1 LDHEAWYRAEHTLED
16 SPVTS
21 SRLLARNT
29 ALNVVAQLF
38 PMAAA
43 VVAIPILIRHLGAP
57 RFGVLTLAWAMI
69 GYFGLF
75 DLGLGRALTQAVA
88 ARLGD
93 EREHGSLT
101 EVSWTALF
109 LMLGLGAAGGLV
121 VAGLTPWIVHRGLHV
136 PAELMQESLASFYLL
151 GLSLPFVVTTAGL
164 RGLMEAHQDF
174 GLATAL
180 RIPLALFTFLAP
192 LAALPF
198 SVSLVPIVAILV
210 AGRVLAFIAHL
221 IACVWRYN
229 YLRSGVQLHRRV
241 IAPLLRLGGW
251 MTVSNVVS
259 PLMAYLDRF
268 FIGAILPL
276 AAVAYY
282 VTPFEVVSKL
292 LIVPSAMIAVFF
304 PAFASSFASDR
315 RRTAQLFE
323 RSMRIV
329 LLFIFPLLLAI
340 MLFAHE
346 GLAIWVGP
354 EFADA
359 SAPVL
364 RWLAVGIFLNSLAQP
379 PFAVLQGIGRP
390 DITAKLHLI
399 ELPIYIGVLWWLAH
413 RYGIVGVAAA
423 WTIRVGLDTT
433 ALVMLAHR
441 LVPAHDGR
449 LRTTVAAA
457 LGLLIALGAAA
468 AVDGL
473 AEKVAFMVIGVG
485 GFVVLGWTRLVPA
498 EERQSLRRWARPSP
512 PAIMP
517 PAAG

>member
-1 LDHEAWYRAEHTLED
+1 M
-16 SPVTS
+16 TS

-29 ALNVVAQLF
+29 VLNVVAQLF

-43 VVAIPILIRHLGAP
+43 VVAIPILIRYLGAP

-93 EREHGSLT
+93 ERRRGSLT

-121 VAGLTPWIVHRGLHV
+121 VVGLTPWIVQRGLHV
-136 PAELMQESLASFYLL
+136 PAALLEESLVSFYLL
-151 GLSLPFVVTTAGL
+151 GISLPFVVTTAGL

-210 AGRVLAFIAHL
+210 AGRVLAFAAHL
-221 IACVWRYN
+221 IASVWRYD
-229 YLRSGVQLHRRV
+229 YLRGGIQLHRRV
-241 IAPLLRLGGW
+241 IGPLLRLGGW

-276 AAVAYY
+276 AAVAHY

-292 LIVPSAMIAVFF
+292 LILPTAMIAVFF

-340 MLFAHE
+340 VLFAHE
-346 GLAIWVGP
+346 GLALWVGP
-354 EFADA
+354 EFADV

-390 DITAKLHLI
+390 DLTAKLHLI
-399 ELPIYIGVLWWLAH
+399 ELPIYIGALWWLAH
-413 RYGIVGVAAA
+413 RFGIVGVAAA
-423 WTIRVGLDTT
+423 WTIRVALDTT
-433 ALVMLAHR
+433 ALVVLTHR
-441 LVPAHDGR
+441 LIPAPESR
-449 LRTTVAAA
+449 LGATVAAA
-457 LGLLIALGAAA
+457 VGLLAALGVAAA
-468 AVDGL
+468 AVGL
-473 AEKVAFMVIGVG
+473 AEKLAFLVIGVG
-485 GFVVLGWTRLVPA
+485 AFAVLGWTRLVPA
-498 EERQSLRRWARPSP
+498 AERQSLLRWVRSSP
-512 PAIMP
+512 PSMAP